1 MARGRSSMAQ
11 VIDLLLASGFVEAG
25 TTRVDNVRIPTT
37 RSPVFGHGAT
47 MGGEKAT
54 FGGRLRFAR
63 GKQRVTVGQYTTSF
77 YTTLDDTSRQPFKN
91 FITLDVQA
99 IGRYLETLPKPEGQ
113 G

>member
-1 MARGRSSMAQ
+1 MGQ
-11 VIDLLLASGFVEAG
+11 IVDLLLASGFAEAG

-47 MGGEKAT
+47 MGGERAT

-63 GKQRVTVGQYTTSF
+63 GKQRVTVGRYTTSF
-77 YTTLDDTSRQPFKN
+77 YTTLDDTSRQPCQN
-91 FITLDVQA
+91 FVTLDVQA
-99 IGRYLETLPKPEGQ
+99 IRHYLGALPQPEGQ